1 MTDDTL
7 EPAPE
12 SPASPDAAPP
22 PSREAELE
30 AEVARLKDQ
39 LLRALAEAEN
49 TRRRTEREMDDARK
63 FAVGVFAR
71 DMLPVAD
78 NLRRALESLPA
89 EARANNEA
97 LKPLLTGVE
106 ATERQ
111 LLAALDKC
119 GIKPIEAV
127 GKPFDPN
134 LHQVMFEV
142 ESADHAPG
150 TVLQVMQIGYVL
162 HERLLRPA
170 LVGTAKPP
178 ETGTTGAD
186 A

>member
-1 MTDDTL
+1 MTD
-7 EPAPE
+7 EPFDAAPMPE
-12 SPASPDAAPP
+12 SPL

-49 TRRRTEREMDDARK
+49 TRRRTEREMDDTRR
-63 FAVGVFAR
+63 FAIGTFAR
-71 DMLPVAD
+71 DLLPVAD
-78 NLRRALESLPA
+78 NLRRALDSVA
-89 EARANNEA
+89 TEAHRENDA
-97 LKPLLTGVE
+97 LKALLTGVE

-111 LLAALDKC
+111 LLSALER
-119 GIKPIEAV
+119 GGVKPIEAL

-142 ESADHAPG
+142 DSPDHAPG
-150 TVLQVMQIGYVL
+150 TILQVLQIGYAL

-170 LVGTAKPP
+170 LVGTAKAP
-178 ETGTTGAD
+178 EVSSPRTD